1 MFENQYS
8 LWDFQVPQSAIGT
21 TDTITNNFNYW
32 PLKERPNKSAIGT
45 TDTVSTILIIGY
57 NLYKVPKAR
66 LISLPIIL
74 IMGFLEFMKIKLS
87 PQKSKSHHIRFQR
100 HLAI

>member
-45 TDTVSTILIIGY
+45 TD
-57 NLYKVPKAR
+57 KVTNNFNYW
-66 LISLPIIL
+66 L
-74 IMGFLEFMKIKLS
+74 
-87 PQKSKSHHIRFQR
+87 
-100 HLAI
+100 

>member
-32 PLKERPNKSAIGT
+32 LLKERTNKSAIGT
-45 TDTVSTILIIGY
+45 TDTVINNFNYWL
-57 NLYKVPKAR
+57 
-66 LISLPIIL
+66 
-74 IMGFLEFMKIKLS
+74 
-87 PQKSKSHHIRFQR
+87 
-100 HLAI
+100 